1 MNQVIKQNGTTAP
14 MQIVLGVDPGFSVT
28 GFALVAKAQRITVL
42 DCGYLKMSAQKTLSQ
57 RTGEFYVFFQQK
69 IIEHKVTHIALE
81 TSFLGKNAQTFLKL
95 GFLRG
100 VLFLLA
106 DQHHLVLTEFAP
118 REVKLAV
125 TGSGAASK
133 DQVADMMI
141 RLFPGLTTLPQV
153 ERADATDALAV
164 ALCGLWNQQSYMQ
177 MLK

>member
-1 MNQVIKQNGTTAP
+1 MSHAITSQKVSVPTE
-14 MQIVLGVDPGFSVT
+14 IVLGVDPGFSVT

-57 RTGEFYVFFQQK
+57 RTGEFYAFFQQK

-133 DQVADMMI
+133 DQVADMMM
-141 RLFPGLTTLPQV
+141 RLFPALSTLPQV

-177 MLK
+177 GIK

>member
-1 MNQVIKQNGTTAP
+1 MNQTVAPTQLLAP

-57 RTGEFYVFFQQK
+57 RTGQFYAFFQQK
-69 IIEHKVTHIALE
+69 IIEHHVTHIALE

-100 VLFLLA
+100 ILFLLA
-106 DQHHLVLTEFAP
+106 DQHNLVLSEFAP

-133 DQVADMMI
+133 DQVADMMM
-141 RLFPGLTTLPQV
+141 RLFPTLGSLPQV

-177 MLK
+177 RLK